1 MNIIV
6 LFLFLQLLNVILSTI
21 RSVVT
26 IKGTRI
32 AASIVN
38 AVYYGFYTIIVIY
51 TAADNMNIWVKIA
64 ITTTTNFIGTYIG
77 RYIVDKIKCDKLW
90 EITATFKQKYKA
102 EIEETLLQNNILY
115 ISLAT
120 CTTKITALKIY
131 SKNKTESKQIRSI
144 LKKYDAYFVAQEFD
158 KNL

>member
-1 MNIIV
+1 MNVII
-6 LFLFLQLLNVILSTI
+6 LFICLQLVNVVLSTV

-32 AASIVN
+32 SASIIS
-38 AVYYGFYTIIVIY
+38 AVYFGFYTIIVIY
-51 TAADNMNIWVKIA
+51 TADDNMNLWIKVL
-64 ITTTTNFIGTYIG
+64 ITAFTNLIGTYIG
-77 RYIVDKIKCDKLW
+77 RLIVDKIKADKLW
-90 EITATFKQKYKA
+90 EITTTFKQKYKA

-115 ISLAT
+115 ISLET

-131 SKNKTESKQIRSI
+131 SKNKAESKQIRSI
-144 LKKYDAYFVAQEFD
+144 LRKYDAYFVAQEFD